1 MKKAVIYARFS
12 CSSQTEQSIEGQLR
26 VCYEYAKRND
36 ITVVKEYIDRAK
48 SGTND
53 ARPSFQLMMKEC
65 VRKQW
70 DYILVYKLDRF
81 SRDKYDSAV
90 HKHTLKQNG
99 IKVISAT
106 ENIPDTPEAIIFES
120 VLEGFAQYYSAELS
134 QKVKRGL
141 KLSYSKGLFT
151 GGAQLY
157 GYDIVNQKC
166 VINPLEAQVVK
177 KMFEMYK
184 DGYTAEHIANELN
197 AQGYRTKTGKP
208 FYKKMIYK
216 TLCNSKYNGKWENDG
231 TVYTNIY
238 PKIIDDSLW
247 NTVNAIHER
256 NVEAHGDRY
265 NIYDYL
271 LNGLVY
277 CGNCNSP
284 LIGATSTSCTG
295 RKYHYYSCRSTAPYH
310 KGCHNKSIPKEKL
323 EDLVADV
330 LYNSLKNKNII
341 EKLANALYEYSL
353 KQKKENIVLSML
365 NTRKKTTQNAIDN
378 MLNAISLGVVTKSTQ
393 TKLIELEE
401 ELEKIDVAISKEES
415 ASEQII
421 SKASVLEFF
430 NRILDVDT
438 DTPETRLK
446 LIRTFIRVIIVYD
459 NEIVIVFNGP
469 DDTKPRGNKL
479 TKKELEEFT
488 EKLKLDSG
496 GNVFKDISAQVD
508 TALPP
513 NTSMFQYC
521 RGFFLLSISNKI
533 GELP

>member
-36 ITVVKEYIDRAK
+36 ITIVKEYIDRAK

-65 VRKQW
+65 SSKQW
-70 DYILVYKLDRF
+70 DYVLVYKLDRF

-99 IKVISAT
+99 IKVLSAT

-184 DGYTAEHIANELN
+184 DGYTAEHIANVLN
-197 AQGYRTKTGKP
+197 NLGYRTKIGKP

-284 LIGATSTSCTG
+284 LIWATSTSCTG

-330 LYNSLKNKNII
+330 LYNSLK
-341 EKLANALYEYSL
+341 
-353 KQKKENIVLSML
+353 
-365 NTRKKTTQNAIDN
+365 TKT
-378 MLNAISLGVVTKSTQ
+378 
-393 TKLIELEE
+393 
-401 ELEKIDVAISKEES
+401 
-415 ASEQII
+415 
-421 SKASVLEFF
+421 
-430 NRILDVDT
+430 
-438 DTPETRLK
+438 
-446 LIRTFIRVIIVYD
+446 
-459 NEIVIVFNGP
+459 
-469 DDTKPRGNKL
+469 
-479 TKKELEEFT
+479 
-488 EKLKLDSG
+488 
-496 GNVFKDISAQVD
+496 
-508 TALPP
+508 
-513 NTSMFQYC
+513 
-521 RGFFLLSISNKI
+521 
-533 GELP
+533 